1 MKFHVV
7 IPARYA
13 STRFPGK
20 PLADLAG
27 WPMVRHVVERGRES
41 GAERVLVATDDARIE
56 TACHDL
62 GVETVRTRS
71 DHPSGT
77 DRLAEVAE
85 QLGLDDEA
93 VVVNVQGDEPLMPPA
108 FIRQVAEALIQ
119 NPETPVAT
127 LVTPLESIEELH
139 NPNVV
144 KAVRDRSGHAL
155 YFSRAP
161 VPWDRDHD
169 GTPDRLAG
177 WWRHLGIYAYRAA
190 FLRRYPMLEPAPIE
204 ETESLEQLRA
214 LWHGLRIHAG
224 TVTGDAGPGVDRP
237 GDLERV
243 RQLLLVRPSMHSDEG
258 SSNE

>member
-41 GAERVLVATDDARIE
+41 GAARVIVATDDSRIE
-56 TACHDL
+56 TACRDL
-62 GVETVRTRS
+62 EVETVRTRP

-85 QLGLDDEA
+85 QLGLADEA
-93 VVVNVQGDEPLMPPA
+93 VIVNVQGDEPLMPSA
-108 FIRQVAEALIQ
+108 FIRQVAEALEQ
-119 NPETPVAT
+119 HPGTPIAT
-127 LVTPLESIEELH
+127 LVTPLNSIDELR

-161 VPWDRDHD
+161 IPWDRDHD
-169 GTPDRLAG
+169 GVPERLAG

-190 FLRRYPMLEPAPIE
+190 FLRRYPTLEPAPIE

-224 TVTGDAGPGVDRP
+224 TVSGDAGPGVDRP
-237 GDLERV
+237 EDLERV
-243 RQLLLVRPSMHSDEG
+243 RQYLLAQPPVRSEKGSSDE
-258 SSNE
+258 

>member
-1 MKFHVV
+1 MSFVVV

-41 GAERVLVATDDARIE
+41 GAERVIVATDDARIE
-56 TACHDL
+56 STCRDL
-62 GVETVRTRS
+62 GVEVVRTRA

-85 QLGLDDEA
+85 QLGLDDQD

-108 FIRQVAEALIQ
+108 FIRQVAEALTQ

-127 LVTPLESIEELH
+127 LVTPLQSLDELR

-161 VPWDRDHD
+161 IPWDRDHG
-169 GTPDRLAG
+169 GTPADLAG

-190 FLRRYPMLEPAPIE
+190 FLRRYPALEPAPIE
-204 ETESLEQLRA
+204 ATESLEQLRV

-224 TVTGDAGPGVDRP
+224 AVSGDAGPGVDRP
-237 GDLERV
+237 EDLERV
-243 RQLLLVRPSMHSDEG
+243 RQHLLDGTAKR
-258 SSNE
+258 SNEG